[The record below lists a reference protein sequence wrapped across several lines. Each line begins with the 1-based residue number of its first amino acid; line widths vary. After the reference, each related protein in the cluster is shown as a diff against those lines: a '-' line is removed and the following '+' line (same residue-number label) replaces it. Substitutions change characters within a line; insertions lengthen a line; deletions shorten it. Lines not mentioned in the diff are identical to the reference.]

1 MTLWGTC
8 AGVDTAQ
15 PVGLPQCAACI
26 CAELPLSEEGQSPP
40 VGIWTLQT
48 RKAHRGDRV
57 DAGHQTQTQK
67 HNPGCSL
74 SQLKLPER
82 DTYITHV
89 CSWACC
95 GRRDKD
101 ASDALQGRGK
111 DEPRQEGGGRE
122 TTQKLK

>member
-1 MTLWGTC
+1 MTLWGMC

-15 PVGLPQCAACI
+15 PMGLPQCAACI

-40 VGIWTLQT
+40 VGIWALQT
-48 RKAHRGDRV
+48 RKAHRGCRG

-82 DTYITHV
+82 DTYITLMYAAGHAV
-89 CSWACC
+89 AGEVKMCLTLCRVGEKMSLGGKVGA
-95 GRRDKD
+95 GRQHRN
-101 ASDALQGRGK
+101 
-111 DEPRQEGGGRE
+111 
-122 TTQKLK
+122 